1 MRNCSRSGVALVLC
15 APSGT
20 GKTTLASRLVADHP
34 RLALSLSYTT
44 RPPRAGEVDG
54 KDYRFISKDLFQAMC
69 RQEAFAE
76 WAEVHGNF
84 YGTPLQPT
92 CALLNEGRDV
102 LFDIDVQGAAQLK
115 QTLPHANFV
124 FLLPPSR
131 VALEKRL
138 RSRGSETEASLKKR
152 LANAQ
157 KELMQANWFD
167 VWIINDDLDC
177 AYKDL
182 CAVYLCAT
190 LSPARR
196 PEFVNSL
203 LQEWP

>member
-1 MRNCSRSGVALVLC
+1 MTDCNRSGVALVLC

-20 GKTTLASRLVADHP
+20 GKTTLAHRLVDDHP
-34 RLALSLSYTT
+34 RLSFSLSCTT
-44 RPPRAGEVDG
+44 RAPRPGEVDG
-54 KDYRFISKDLFQAMC
+54 KDYHFVSEDRFQTM
-69 RQEAFAE
+69 RQQGDFAE

-84 YGTPLQPT
+84 YGTPLRPT
-92 CALLNEGRDV
+92 CSLLNEGRDV

-131 VALEKRL
+131 AALEKRL
-138 RSRGSETEASLKKR
+138 RGRGSETEESIARR

-157 KELMQANWFD
+157 KELAQANWFD
-167 VWIINDDLDC
+167 VWIINDNLES
-177 AYKDL
+177 AYQDL
-182 CAVYLCAT
+182 CAVYTAAT